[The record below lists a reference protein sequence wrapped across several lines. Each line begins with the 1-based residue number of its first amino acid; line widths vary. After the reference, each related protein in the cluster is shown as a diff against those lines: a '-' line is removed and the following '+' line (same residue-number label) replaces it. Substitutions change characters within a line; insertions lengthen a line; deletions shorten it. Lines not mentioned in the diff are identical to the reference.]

1 MRKGGNGWG
10 VTILGGGKL
19 WGREHR
25 KHTHTHTRT
34 HQRVWSSLFFPPHT
48 HTHTTTT
55 SISLLF
61 PVSLSLSLSVVLPDF
76 VVEFHLLLVS
86 ECGGAADI
94 TLASHYHLSHSLS
107 SSLSNTHTHTK
118 TLIAH
123 THTHSVVVYHQ
134 ISSL

>member
-1 MRKGGNGWG
+1 M
-10 VTILGGGKL
+10 GK
-19 WGREHR
+19 RAQKTHS
-25 KHTHTHTRT
+25 HTPKSVELSTTNT
-34 HQRVWSSLFFPPHT
+34 ASFFFPPHT
-48 HTHTTTT
+48 HTHTPQQHQ
-55 SISLLF
+55 SLSYF
-61 PVSLSLSLSVVLPDF
+61 LSLSLSVVLPDF

-123 THTHSVVVYHQ
+123 THTQCSCVPPNLL
-134 ISSL
+134 SLK